1 MEEMSKYDNV
11 AYLLT
16 DLCGFYSDEELQ
28 KLTALS
34 AQMKRDIGFRKK
46 YLKYLKLR
54 YIKAIP
60 SMLKGTYK
68 KISFS
73 SLHKNI
79 LSRTK
84 NDTDAKSHPFI
95 PEKTRC

>member
-1 MEEMSKYDNV
+1 MEEVSKYDNV

-16 DLCGFYSDEELQ
+16 DLCEFYSDEELQ
-28 KLTALS
+28 KLAVLS
-34 AQMKRDIGFRKK
+34 AQMKQHIEFRKK

-54 YIKAIP
+54 YIRTVP

-73 SLHKNI
+73 SLHQNI
-79 LSRTK
+79 LSQVE
-84 NDTDAKSHPFI
+84 NDAEKKSYPFI
-95 PEKTRC
+95 PEKTRY

>member
-1 MEEMSKYDNV
+1 MQETSKYDNV

-16 DLCGFYSDEELQ
+16 DLCDFYSDEELH
-28 KLTALS
+28 KLTVLS
-34 AQMKRDIGFRKK
+34 AQMKRYSEFRKK
-46 YLKYLKLR
+46 YLKYLKLK

-73 SLHKNI
+73 CLHKNI
-79 LSRTK
+79 LSQMK
-84 NDTDAKSHPFI
+84 NNTEEKSYPFI
-95 PEKTRC
+95 PEKTRY